1 MVRRTFKQVDVFAE
15 QPLKGNPVAVVLDA
29 DDLSSEQMA
38 AIARWTNLSET
49 TFVLT
54 PTDPAADYRVR
65 IFSTLRELP
74 FAGHP
79 TLGTC
84 HAWLEAGGTPR
95 GDEIVQ
101 ECAMG
106 RVRIRR
112 EARHLAFTAP
122 PLLTA
127 GPVPAEQVESIRAA
141 LGVEAHEVLDAQR
154 VDNGAGWLALR
165 LSSPDVVLRIV
176 PDFSQLGTVPV
187 GVFAAYAVSVDGALA
202 ELEARAFIAGD
213 AMPEDPV
220 TGSLAA
226 GIAQWLDR
234 DRLAPPH
241 YVVNQGRL
249 LGRAGRIHV
258 DCHGEDIWIGGHTIT
273 LVDGV
278 LSIPAGQEGRR

>member
-15 QPLKGNPVAVVLDA
+15 QAFKGNPVAVVLDA
-29 DDLSSEQMA
+29 DGLSDEQMA
-38 AIARWTNLSET
+38 AIARWTNLRET

-54 PTDPAADYRVR
+54 PSDPAADYRVR
-65 IFSTLRELP
+65 IFTTLHELP

-101 ECAMG
+101 ECAVG

-112 EARHLAFTAP
+112 EAGQLAFTAP
-122 PLLTA
+122 ALLTA
-127 GPVPAEQVESIRAA
+127 GPVPAEQAESIRAA
-141 LGVEAHEVLDAQR
+141 LGVAAHEVLDTQW

-165 LSSPDVVLRIV
+165 LASPDVVLRMA
-176 PDFSQLGTVPV
+176 PDFSRLGTVPV
-187 GVFAAYAVSVDGALA
+187 GVFAAYAVSADGAPA

-213 AMPEDPV
+213 AVPEDPV

-226 GIAQWLDR
+226 GIAQWLER
-234 DRLAPPH
+234 DRLAPRH

-258 DCHGEDIWIGGHTIT
+258 DRHGEDIWIGGNTIT

-278 LSIPAGQEGRR
+278 LAIPPGQ